1 MNLMV
6 RAALFIALLITPLTA
21 WAQAPAEAAP
31 AASTADPKE
40 DEPGEDKDEPSDQM
54 QQPAVSAENGDDA
67 ESADGAI
74 DADDASDG
82 DDDADDAGDDGADDA
97 GDDDA
102 YDVRVRDLEE
112 RVNQLKMRI
121 YQSKARLVRLQEAVM
136 HGVVSGARARLV
148 HRNEMGST
156 FKLQEAH
163 YFLDGAPLKQ
173 MSNLDGSLADQKE
186 IELFQGQI
194 VPGNHQL
201 SVNLVYAGNG
211 FGIFSYLK
219 GYRFKI
225 RSSYTFSA
233 EEGKFTE
240 IKVVGFERGGI
251 TTDLRE
257 RPTVRYDVDVMKDTA
272 RSQNKMQA
280 DKPVAKGN

>member
-1 MNLMV
+1 MSARGWEIAMNRMV
-6 RAALFIALLITPLTA
+6 RAGLVVALLLAPAFA
-21 WAQAPAEAAP
+21 WAQAGEDGAGEPAAEGAASAEAEAAADPAPAETQPP
-31 AASTADPKE
+31 AAEEQPADE
-40 DEPGEDKDEPSDQM
+40 AEPSDG
-54 QQPAVSAENGDDA
+54 GD
-67 ESADGAI
+67 EADE
-74 DADDASDG
+74 
-82 DDDADDAGDDGADDA
+82 
-97 GDDDA
+97 DA

-211 FGIFSYLK
+211 YGIFSYLK

-240 IKVVGFERGGI
+240 IKVVGYERGGI

-272 RSQNKMQA
+272 RSQRKEQA

>member
-1 MNLMV
+1 MNPMV
-6 RAALFIALLITPLTA
+6 RAVLIVAVIGMPVSA
-21 WAQAPAEAAP
+21 WAQAAGEGAPGEGAASAEAEA
-31 AASTADPKE
+31 E
-40 DEPGEDKDEPSDQM
+40 EPGEDKEA
-54 QQPAVSAENGDDA
+54 PAVQAA
-67 ESADGAI
+67 PQAVPQADQ
-74 DADDASDG
+74 ADE
-82 DDDADDAGDDGADDA
+82 DDDEVEDDDEAEDDGE
-97 GDDDA
+97 A

-156 FKLQEAH
+156 FRLQVAH

-173 MSNLDGSLADQKE
+173 MSNVDGSLAGQKE

-272 RSQNKMQA
+272 RSKTKEQA
-280 DKPVAKGN
+280 DTPVAKGN

>member
-1 MNLMV
+1 MNPMV
-6 RAALFIALLITPLTA
+6 RAVLIIAVLGMPVSA
-21 WAQAPAEAAP
+21 WAQAAGEDAPNEGAASAEAEAG
-31 AASTADPKE
+31 
-40 DEPGEDKDEPSDQM
+40 EPGEDKDV
-54 QQPAVSAENGDDA
+54 PAPQAAPQAVAEDDNEEDETEDEA
-67 ESADGAI
+67 E
-74 DADDASDG
+74 
-82 DDDADDAGDDGADDA
+82 DDG
-97 GDDDA
+97 DA

-173 MSNLDGSLADQKE
+173 MSNIDGSLANQKE

-272 RSQNKMQA
+272 RSKKKEQA
-280 DKPVAKGN
+280 DAPVAKGN

>member
-1 MNLMV
+1 MNRVV
-6 RAALFIALLITPLTA
+6 RATLLISLVSASGSA
-21 WAQAPAEAAP
+21 WAQDAPEAAPEAPVEAAP
-31 AASTADPKE
+31 APAAEAPSEAAPE
-40 DEPGEDKDEPSDQM
+40 GE
-54 QQPAVSAENGDDA
+54 SAEEEETPNEA
-67 ESADGAI
+67 PAAAPEESG
-74 DADDASDG
+74 
-82 DDDADDAGDDGADDA
+82 
-97 GDDDA
+97 DA

-156 FKLQEAH
+156 FLLQEAH

-173 MSNLDGSLADQKE
+173 MSNLDGSLANQEE

-201 SVNLVYAGNG
+201 SVNLVYSGNG
-211 FGIFSYLK
+211 YGIFSYLK

-240 IKVVGFERGGI
+240 VKVVGFERGGI

-272 RSQNKMQA
+272 RSRKEQGN
-280 DKPVAKGN
+280 KPVAKGN

>member
-1 MNLMV
+1 MNRMV
-6 RAALFIALLITPLTA
+6 RAGLVVALLFAPAFA
-21 WAQAPAEAAP
+21 WAQAGEDGAGEPAAEGAASAEAEAAADPAPAEAQPP
-31 AASTADPKE
+31 AAE
-40 DEPGEDKDEPSDQM
+40 E
-54 QQPAVSAENGDDA
+54 QPADEAEP
-67 ESADGAI
+67 
-74 DADDASDG
+74 SDG
-82 DDDADDAGDDGADDA
+82 DDEADE
-97 GDDDA
+97 DA

-194 VPGNHQL
+194 VPGNHQ

-211 FGIFSYLK
+211 YGIFSYLK

-240 IKVVGFERGGI
+240 IKVVGYERGGI

-272 RSQNKMQA
+272 RSQRKEQA

>member
-1 MNLMV
+1 MNPMV
-6 RAALFIALLITPLTA
+6 RAVLIIAALGMPVSA
-21 WAQAPAEAAP
+21 WAQAPGEDAPSEGAASAEA
-31 AASTADPKE
+31 E
-40 DEPGEDKDEPSDQM
+40 VGEPGEDKDV
-54 QQPAVSAENGDDA
+54 PAPQAAPQAVAEDDSGEDETEDEA
-67 ESADGAI
+67 E
-74 DADDASDG
+74 
-82 DDDADDAGDDGADDA
+82 DDG
-97 GDDDA
+97 DA

-173 MSNLDGSLADQKE
+173 MSNIDGSLANQKE

-272 RSQNKMQA
+272 RSKKKEQA
-280 DKPVAKGN
+280 DAPVAKGN

>member
-1 MNLMV
+1 MNRVV
-6 RAALFIALLITPLTA
+6 RATLLISLVSVSGPA
-21 WAQAPAEAAP
+21 WAQDAPEAAPEAPAEAAP
-31 AASTADPKE
+31 AAVEAAPAEAAPEGGS
-40 DEPGEDKDEPSDQM
+40 DEEEQEEAPEAAPE
-54 QQPAVSAENGDDA
+54 
-67 ESADGAI
+67 
-74 DADDASDG
+74 ASG
-82 DDDADDAGDDGADDA
+82 
-97 GDDDA
+97 DA

-156 FKLQEAH
+156 FLLQEAH

-173 MSNLDGSLADQKE
+173 MSNLDGSLANQEE

-201 SVNLVYAGNG
+201 SVNLVYSGNG
-211 FGIFSYLK
+211 YGIFSYLK

-240 IKVVGFERGGI
+240 VKVVGFERGGI

-272 RSQNKMQA
+272 RSRKEQDK
-280 DKPVAKGN
+280 KPVAKGN

>member
-1 MNLMV
+1 MFDGLWEPLLPARYDVQGGEKRMNRV
-6 RAALFIALLITPLTA
+6 VYTALAFGLLTA
-21 WAQAPAEAAP
+21 SASASAQSADESVSPASEAASETAEVSAAEEPVAEEP
-31 AASTADPKE
+31 APEE
-40 DEPGEDKDEPSDQM
+40 DEEAPEAVNDE
-54 QQPAVSAENGDDA
+54 
-67 ESADGAI
+67 
-74 DADDASDG
+74 
-82 DDDADDAGDDGADDA
+82 
-97 GDDDA
+97 A
-102 YDVRVRDLEE
+102 YDLRVRDLEE

-136 HGVVSGARARLV
+136 HGVVSGARALLV
-148 HRNEMGST
+148 HRNEMGSS
-156 FKLQEAH
+156 FLLQEAH

-173 MSNLDGSLADQKE
+173 MSNLDGSLGKAEE

-201 SVNLVYAGNG
+201 SVNLVYSGNG
-211 FGIFSYLK
+211 FGIFSYLR

-240 IKVVGFERGGI
+240 IKVVGYERGGI

-272 RSQNKMQA
+272 QA
-280 DKPVAKGN
+280 RTEQKSDQPVAKGN

>member
-1 MNLMV
+1 MNPMV
-6 RAALFIALLITPLTA
+6 RAVLIVAAIGMPVSA
-21 WAQAPAEAAP
+21 WAQAAGEGTPSEGAASAEAEAG
-31 AASTADPKE
+31 
-40 DEPGEDKDEPSDQM
+40 EPGEDKEV
-54 QQPAVSAENGDDA
+54 PAVQAAPQAVVQADQGEEEDEAED
-67 ESADGAI
+67 E
-74 DADDASDG
+74 
-82 DDDADDAGDDGADDA
+82 DDG
-97 GDDDA
+97 DA

-156 FKLQEAH
+156 FRLQEAH

-173 MSNLDGSLADQKE
+173 MSNVDGSLAAQKE

-272 RSQNKMQA
+272 RSKTKEQA
-280 DKPVAKGN
+280 DTPVAKGN

>member
-1 MNLMV
+1 MNPMV
-6 RAALFIALLITPLTA
+6 RAVLIIAALGMPVSA
-21 WAQAPAEAAP
+21 WAQAPGEDAPSEGAASAEA
-31 AASTADPKE
+31 E
-40 DEPGEDKDEPSDQM
+40 VREPGEDKDV
-54 QQPAVSAENGDDA
+54 PAPQAAPQAVAEDDSEEDETEDEA
-67 ESADGAI
+67 E
-74 DADDASDG
+74 
-82 DDDADDAGDDGADDA
+82 DDG
-97 GDDDA
+97 DA

-173 MSNLDGSLADQKE
+173 MSNIDGSLANQKE

-272 RSQNKMQA
+272 RSKKKEQA
-280 DKPVAKGN
+280 DAPVAKGN

>member
-1 MNLMV
+1 MNRMV
-6 RAALFIALLITPLTA
+6 RAGLVVALLFAPAFA
-21 WAQAPAEAAP
+21 WAQAGEDGAGEPAAEGAASAETEAVADPAPAEAQPP
-31 AASTADPKE
+31 AAEEQPADE
-40 DEPGEDKDEPSDQM
+40 AEPSDG
-54 QQPAVSAENGDDA
+54 GD
-67 ESADGAI
+67 EADE
-74 DADDASDG
+74 
-82 DDDADDAGDDGADDA
+82 
-97 GDDDA
+97 DA

-211 FGIFSYLK
+211 YGIFSYLK

-240 IKVVGFERGGI
+240 IKVVGYERGGI

-272 RSQNKMQA
+272 RSQRKEQA

>member
-6 RAALFIALLITPLTA
+6 RAALFIAMLGMPLSA
-21 WAQAPAEAAP
+21 WAQAASEAAP
-31 AASTADPKE
+31 TEAANPAAS
-40 DEPGEDKDEPSDQM
+40 DEPGEEKEAPSAGGEQAAAAV
-54 QQPAVSAENGDDA
+54 PAGEAG
-67 ESADGAI
+67 
-74 DADDASDG
+74 ADDS
-82 DDDADDAGDDGADDA
+82 DDADDADDA
-97 GDDDA
+97 EDAEDAEDADDA

-272 RSQNKMQA
+272 RSQKKEQA

>member
-6 RAALFIALLITPLTA
+6 RAVLFIAMLVMPISA
-21 WAQAPAEAAP
+21 WAQAASE
-31 AASTADPKE
+31 AASTEAANSAAS
-40 DEPGEDKDEPSDQM
+40 DEPGEEKEVPLEGVE
-54 QQPAVSAENGDDA
+54 QPAADQAGADDSDDA
-67 ESADGAI
+67 
-74 DADDASDG
+74 
-82 DDDADDAGDDGADDA
+82 DDDADDSDDADDA
-97 GDDDA
+97 DDA

-173 MSNLDGSLADQKE
+173 MSNLDGSLANQKE

-272 RSQNKMQA
+272 RSQKKEQA

>member
-1 MNLMV
+1 MNPMV
-6 RAALFIALLITPLTA
+6 RAVLIIAALGMPVSA
-21 WAQAPAEAAP
+21 WAQAPGEDAPSEGAASAEA
-31 AASTADPKE
+31 E
-40 DEPGEDKDEPSDQM
+40 VREPGEDKDV
-54 QQPAVSAENGDDA
+54 PAPQAAPQAVAEDDSGEDETEDEA
-67 ESADGAI
+67 EDEAE
-74 DADDASDG
+74 
-82 DDDADDAGDDGADDA
+82 DDG
-97 GDDDA
+97 DA

-173 MSNLDGSLADQKE
+173 MSNIDGSLANQKE

-272 RSQNKMQA
+272 RSKKKEQA
-280 DKPVAKGN
+280 DAPVAKGN

>member
-1 MNLMV
+1 
-6 RAALFIALLITPLTA
+6 
-21 WAQAPAEAAP
+21 
-31 AASTADPKE
+31 
-40 DEPGEDKDEPSDQM
+40 
-54 QQPAVSAENGDDA
+54 
-67 ESADGAI
+67 
-74 DADDASDG
+74 
-82 DDDADDAGDDGADDA
+82 
-97 GDDDA
+97 
-102 YDVRVRDLEE
+102 
-112 RVNQLKMRI
+112 
-121 YQSKARLVRLQEAVM
+121 M

-156 FKLQEAH
+156 FRLQEAH

-173 MSNLDGSLADQKE
+173 MSNVDGSLAAQKE

-272 RSQNKMQA
+272 RSKTKEQA
-280 DKPVAKGN
+280 DTPVAKGN

>member
-6 RAALFIALLITPLTA
+6 RAALFIALLGMPLSA
-21 WAQAPAEAAP
+21 WAPAAAGAAPAEV
-31 AASTADPKE
+31 ADPAE
-40 DEPGEDKDEPSDQM
+40 SDEPGEDKDTPSAEM
-54 QQPAVSAENGDDA
+54 EQPAAAVPDGQAGAGNTDDA
-67 ESADGAI
+67 
-74 DADDASDG
+74 
-82 DDDADDAGDDGADDA
+82 DDDADDADDTDEAD
-97 GDDDA
+97 GDDA

-173 MSNLDGSLADQKE
+173 MSNLDGSLANQKE

-272 RSQNKMQA
+272 RSQKKEQA

>member
-1 MNLMV
+1 MNPMV
-6 RAALFIALLITPLTA
+6 RAVLIIAALGMPVSA
-21 WAQAPAEAAP
+21 WAQAPGEDAPSEGAASAEA
-31 AASTADPKE
+31 E
-40 DEPGEDKDEPSDQM
+40 VGEPGEDKDV
-54 QQPAVSAENGDDA
+54 PAPQAAPQAVAEDDSEEDETEDEA
-67 ESADGAI
+67 E
-74 DADDASDG
+74 
-82 DDDADDAGDDGADDA
+82 DDG
-97 GDDDA
+97 DA

-173 MSNLDGSLADQKE
+173 MSNIDGSLANQKE

-272 RSQNKMQA
+272 RSKKKEQA
-280 DKPVAKGN
+280 DAPVAKGN

>member
-1 MNLMV
+1 MNPMV
-6 RAALFIALLITPLTA
+6 RAVLIVAAIGMPVSA
-21 WAQAPAEAAP
+21 WAQAAGEGSPSEGAASAEAEA
-31 AASTADPKE
+31 E
-40 DEPGEDKDEPSDQM
+40 EPGEDRET
-54 QQPAVSAENGDDA
+54 PAVQAAPQAASQAGQADEDEDEVEDEDEAE
-67 ESADGAI
+67 
-74 DADDASDG
+74 
-82 DDDADDAGDDGADDA
+82 DDGE
-97 GDDDA
+97 A

-156 FKLQEAH
+156 FRLQEAH

-173 MSNLDGSLADQKE
+173 MSNVDGSLAGEKE

-272 RSQNKMQA
+272 RSKKKEQA
-280 DKPVAKGN
+280 DSPVAKGN

>member
-1 MNLMV
+1 MNRMV
-6 RAALFIALLITPLTA
+6 RAGLVVALLFAPAFA
-21 WAQAPAEAAP
+21 WAQAGEDGAGEPAAEGAASAEAEAAADPAPAEAQPP
-31 AASTADPKE
+31 AAE
-40 DEPGEDKDEPSDQM
+40 E
-54 QQPAVSAENGDDA
+54 QPADEAEP
-67 ESADGAI
+67 
-74 DADDASDG
+74 SDG
-82 DDDADDAGDDGADDA
+82 DDEADE
-97 GDDDA
+97 DA

-211 FGIFSYLK
+211 YGIFSYLK

-240 IKVVGFERGGI
+240 IKVVGYERGGI

-272 RSQNKMQA
+272 RSQRKEQA

>member
-1 MNLMV
+1 
-6 RAALFIALLITPLTA
+6 
-21 WAQAPAEAAP
+21 
-31 AASTADPKE
+31 
-40 DEPGEDKDEPSDQM
+40 
-54 QQPAVSAENGDDA
+54 
-67 ESADGAI
+67 
-74 DADDASDG
+74 
-82 DDDADDAGDDGADDA
+82 
-97 GDDDA
+97 
-102 YDVRVRDLEE
+102 
-112 RVNQLKMRI
+112 MRI
-121 YQSKARLVRLQEAVM
+121 YQSKSARLVRLQKRSCMAWRAE
-136 HGVVSGARARLV
+136 ARARLV

-201 SVNLVYAGNG
+201 SINHLVYAGNG
-211 FGIFSYLK
+211 YGIFSYLK

-225 RSSYTFSA
+225 RSSYTFST
-233 EEGKFTE
+233 EKGFTE
-240 IKVVGFERGGI
+240 IKVVGYERGGI

-272 RSQNKMQA
+272 RSQRKEQA

>member
-1 MNLMV
+1 MNPMV
-6 RAALFIALLITPLTA
+6 RAVLIIAALGMPVSAS
-21 WAQAPAEAAP
+21 AQAPGEDAPNEGAASAEA
-31 AASTADPKE
+31 E
-40 DEPGEDKDEPSDQM
+40 GGEPGEDKDV
-54 QQPAVSAENGDDA
+54 PAPQAAPQAVAEDDNEEDETEDEA
-67 ESADGAI
+67 E
-74 DADDASDG
+74 
-82 DDDADDAGDDGADDA
+82 DDG
-97 GDDDA
+97 DA

-173 MSNLDGSLADQKE
+173 MSNIDGSLANQKE

-272 RSQNKMQA
+272 RSKKKEQA
-280 DKPVAKGN
+280 DTPVAKGN

>member
-1 MNLMV
+1 MNRVV
-6 RAALFIALLITPLTA
+6 RATLLISLIGTPLSA
-21 WAQAPAEAAP
+21 WAQAAPEGGDEAAAEATPPPAENKPAEVAPEEEQEAEAEPEAEPEKEAAP
-31 AASTADPKE
+31 
-40 DEPGEDKDEPSDQM
+40 EPS
-54 QQPAVSAENGDDA
+54 G
-67 ESADGAI
+67 
-74 DADDASDG
+74 
-82 DDDADDAGDDGADDA
+82 
-97 GDDDA
+97 DA

-156 FKLQEAH
+156 FLLQEAH

-173 MSNLDGSLADQKE
+173 MSNLDGSLAGQEE

-201 SVNLVYAGNG
+201 SVNLVYSGNG

-225 RSSYTFSA
+225 RSSYTFAA

-240 IKVVGFERGGI
+240 VKVVGFERGGI

-272 RSQNKMQA
+272 RANKKEQ
-280 DKPVAKGN
+280 DKKPVAKGN

>member
-1 MNLMV
+1 
-6 RAALFIALLITPLTA
+6 
-21 WAQAPAEAAP
+21 
-31 AASTADPKE
+31 
-40 DEPGEDKDEPSDQM
+40 
-54 QQPAVSAENGDDA
+54 
-67 ESADGAI
+67 
-74 DADDASDG
+74 
-82 DDDADDAGDDGADDA
+82 
-97 GDDDA
+97 
-102 YDVRVRDLEE
+102 
-112 RVNQLKMRI
+112 
-121 YQSKARLVRLQEAVM
+121 M

-163 YFLDGAPLKQ
+163 YFLTPPLKQ

-211 FGIFSYLK
+211 YGIFSYLK

-225 RSSYTFSA
+225 RSATPSQRRRESSP
-233 EEGKFTE
+233 
-240 IKVVGFERGGI
+240 R
-251 TTDLRE
+251 LRWLVMSVAGSRRTCE

-272 RSQNKMQA
+272 RSQRKEQA

>member
-1 MNLMV
+1 
-6 RAALFIALLITPLTA
+6 
-21 WAQAPAEAAP
+21 
-31 AASTADPKE
+31 
-40 DEPGEDKDEPSDQM
+40 
-54 QQPAVSAENGDDA
+54 
-67 ESADGAI
+67 
-74 DADDASDG
+74 
-82 DDDADDAGDDGADDA
+82 
-97 GDDDA
+97 
-102 YDVRVRDLEE
+102 
-112 RVNQLKMRI
+112 MRI

-194 VPGNHQL
+194 VPGNHQCRL
-201 SVNLVYAGNG
+201 TWSMLGMATGSSR
-211 FGIFSYLK
+211 IS
-219 GYRFKI
+219 RAI
-225 RSSYTFSA
+225 ASRSARYTFSA

-240 IKVVGFERGGI
+240 IKVVGYERGGI

-272 RSQNKMQA
+272 RSQRKEQA

>member
-1 MNLMV
+1 MNRVV
-6 RAALFIALLITPLTA
+6 RAMLLISLVGAPLSA
-21 WAQAPAEAAP
+21 WAQAEPEGSDEAVAEATPAPAENTPTEEATPAPEGQAESEPEPEEEAAP
-31 AASTADPKE
+31 
-40 DEPGEDKDEPSDQM
+40 EPS
-54 QQPAVSAENGDDA
+54 G
-67 ESADGAI
+67 
-74 DADDASDG
+74 
-82 DDDADDAGDDGADDA
+82 
-97 GDDDA
+97 DA

-156 FKLQEAH
+156 FLLQEAH

-173 MSNLDGSLADQKE
+173 MSNLDGSLASQEE

-201 SVNLVYAGNG
+201 SVNLVYSGNG

-240 IKVVGFERGGI
+240 VKVVGFERGGI

-272 RSQNKMQA
+272 RANKQEQA
-280 DKPVAKGN
+280 KKPVAKGN

>member
-1 MNLMV
+1 MNPMV
-6 RAALFIALLITPLTA
+6 RAVLIVAAIGMPVSA
-21 WAQAPAEAAP
+21 WAQAAGEGTPGEGVASAEAEA
-31 AASTADPKE
+31 E
-40 DEPGEDKDEPSDQM
+40 EPGEDKEA
-54 QQPAVSAENGDDA
+54 PAVQAA
-67 ESADGAI
+67 PQAVPQADQ
-74 DADDASDG
+74 ADE
-82 DDDADDAGDDGADDA
+82 DDDEVEDDDEAEDDGE
-97 GDDDA
+97 A

-156 FKLQEAH
+156 FRLQEAH

-173 MSNLDGSLADQKE
+173 MSNVDGSLAGQKE

-272 RSQNKMQA
+272 RSKTKEQA
-280 DKPVAKGN
+280 DTPVAKGN

>member
-1 MNLMV
+1 MNRMV
-6 RAALFIALLITPLTA
+6 RAGLVVALLFAPAFA
-21 WAQAPAEAAP
+21 WAQAGEDGAGEPAAEGAASAEAEAAADPAPAEAQPP
-31 AASTADPKE
+31 AVE
-40 DEPGEDKDEPSDQM
+40 E
-54 QQPAVSAENGDDA
+54 QPADEAEP
-67 ESADGAI
+67 
-74 DADDASDG
+74 SDG
-82 DDDADDAGDDGADDA
+82 DDEADE
-97 GDDDA
+97 DA

-211 FGIFSYLK
+211 YGIFSYLK

-240 IKVVGFERGGI
+240 IKVVGYERGGI

-272 RSQNKMQA
+272 RSQRKEQA